1 MKTRFRRLMH
11 HIPLI
16 SNSSKLAISS
26 MLLLF
31 AFFLFVFQ
39 VDSPAEKSVVASGIC
54 VIAMFFSFLGDL
66 FLNYFPIHRRPN
78 WMFYSGAIAFML
90 AHLAYATAYSR
101 LIVEGGKEFINPGA
115 ILAIISIIM
124 LIGMTLLVAIQNK
137 VSVNFLTIIIFSL
150 YTIIIGIN
158 FVTIASYS
166 WSFISI
172 SFVGAV
178 SFLISDFI
186 IGIETVFKMKSRIL
200 RKLVWIFYP
209 LGQILIIACCR

>member
-16 SNSSKLAISS
+16 SNSTKLAISS
-26 MLLLF
+26 TLLLF

-39 VDSPAEKSVVASGIC
+39 IESSAEKNVVASGIC

-66 FLNYFPIHRRPN
+66 FLNYLPIHRRPN
-78 WMFYSGAIAFML
+78 WMFYSGAISFMV
-90 AHLAYATAYSR
+90 AHLVYATAYYQ

-124 LIGMTLLVAIQNK
+124 LVSMTVLVAIQNK
-137 VSVNFLTIIIFSL
+137 VTVNLLTIIVFSL
-150 YTIIIGIN
+150 YTIVIGIN
-158 FVTIASYS
+158 FVTIASHS
-166 WSFISI
+166 WNFISI
-172 SFVGAV
+172 SFIGAV

-186 IGIETVFKMKSRIL
+186 IGIETVFKVRSRIL

-209 LGQILIIACCR
+209 FGQILIIACCR

>member
-11 HIPLI
+11 RIPLI
-16 SNSSKLAISS
+16 SNSTKLAISS
-26 MLLLF
+26 LLLLF

-39 VDSPAEKSVVASGIC
+39 VDSPAEKSLVTSGIC

-66 FLNYFPIHRRPN
+66 FLNYFPVHKRPH

-90 AHLAYATAYSR
+90 AHIAYAAAYYR

-115 ILAIISIIM
+115 ILAIISIIT
-124 LIGMTLLVAIQNK
+124 LICITVLVAIQNK
-137 VSVNFLTIIIFSL
+137 VTVNFLTIIVFSL
-150 YTIIIGIN
+150 YTIIISVN
-158 FVTIASYS
+158 FVTIASHS
-166 WSFISI
+166 WSFISL

-186 IGIETVFKMKSRIL
+186 IGIETVFKVKSRIH